1 MALCAL
7 RPGER
12 AVVCRLLSAGGLRR
26 RLMDIGLIPGGTVQ
40 CVGRS
45 PGGDPAAY
53 RIRGAV
59 VALRDADAAQ
69 VLVQRTEGRA
79 DGENERK
86 SRR

>member
-7 RPGER
+7 RPGEG
-12 AVVCRLLSAGGLRR
+12 AVVRQLLATESIRR
-26 RLMDIGLIPGGTVQ
+26 RLMDIGLIPGGPVQ

-53 RIRGAV
+53 RIRGAI
-59 VALRDADAAQ
+59 VALRDVDAAQ
-69 VLVQRTEGRA
+69 VLVQRIEGRA
-79 DGENERK
+79 DGGKKRK